1 MTTEQQEIGALIR
14 AKRKEKHWTQA
25 KLAEQLNL
33 TRDAIFAY
41 EKGKV
46 KIIPFDKRL
55 ELSALLDVPF
65 IELCYSNELYYKV
78 FGNSNVV
85 AHTKAIKADMQK
97 AEEATQ
103 KQYNESILSKT
114 SEPPLKKDDEVDAL
128 AQTIHDEIVNEI
140 MKSFSKDTIKD
151 YIYAALEKR
160 LKESTTPPDQN
171 KKK

>member
-1 MTTEQQEIGALIR
+1 MTTEQQEIGALIC

-25 KLAEQLNL
+25 QLAAKLNL

-46 KIIPFDKRL
+46 KVIPFDKRL

-65 IELCYSNELYYKV
+65 IELCYSNESYYKA

-85 AHTKAIKADMQK
+85 AHTKAIKADMQNMQK
-97 AEEATQ
+97 AEENTQ
-103 KQYNESILSKT
+103 PIKT
-114 SEPPLKKDDEVDAL
+114 DVEIDAL

-171 KKK
+171 TKK